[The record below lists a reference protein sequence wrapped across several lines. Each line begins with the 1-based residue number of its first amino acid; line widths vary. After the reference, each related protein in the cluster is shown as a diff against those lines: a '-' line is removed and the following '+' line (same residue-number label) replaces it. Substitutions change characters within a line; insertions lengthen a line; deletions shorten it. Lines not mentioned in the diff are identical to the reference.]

1 MKKPF
6 RGPFAVSL
14 AVLLVFLLVFLLVS
28 AAGCEAEKDLQ
39 DGVGYAVLIRLDRQ
53 RDIYGQLGDLLEN
66 YLVAEN
72 RDDVELQ
79 FRSFCLGVNC
89 FVRDDSIYPYCND
102 LYQGNPDLSDTLIA
116 LMSTTARDELDRL
129 PLSAFSDD
137 ALETLKGLCYELETC
152 CQRGEEG
159 TFAYFLSIQDLK
171 SDSCQAALRD
181 TRQLL
186 QRVDEIIASAGTGVT

>member
-6 RGPFAVSL
+6 RGPFAFSL
-14 AVLLVFLLVFLLVS
+14 AFLLVVLLVS
-28 AAGCEAEKDLQ
+28 ASGCNAKETVQTEDA
-39 DGVGYAVLIRLDRQ
+39 VGYAVLVRLDRQ
-53 RDIYGQLGDLLEN
+53 RDIYGQLGELLEN

-79 FRSFCLGVNC
+79 FRSFCSGVNC

-116 LMSTTARDELDRL
+116 LMSTTARNELDQL

-152 CQRGEEG
+152 CHRGEEG

-186 QRVDEIIASAGTGVT
+186 QRADEIITSEGTGVT